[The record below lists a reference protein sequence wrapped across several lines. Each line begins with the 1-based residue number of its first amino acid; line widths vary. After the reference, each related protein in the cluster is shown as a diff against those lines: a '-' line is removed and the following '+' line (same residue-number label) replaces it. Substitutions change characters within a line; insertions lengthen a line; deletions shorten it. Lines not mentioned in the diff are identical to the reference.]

1 MNRPYRYC
9 WHHFIWRWCY
19 NLVLILLLPFGLVA
33 LLLKSDKT
41 EGKRNKNIER
51 FGFIGRPKQNGIL
64 IHCVSVG
71 EVNAAKSIIQ
81 RLQLRYPDLPITIST
96 TSTTGAKQA
105 HAIFKDSVQH
115 MYLAIDIP
123 VCMWLFFHKLRPK
136 LVLVTE
142 VEIWP
147 NMLNQCYRRKI
158 PAVLINA
165 RMSSESVKT
174 YQNLAYLFRPS
185 LRKFSRIC
193 TQGQQDFENFL
204 SLGVYKPN
212 LMQSNNMKFDLE
224 ADPQDEIKAEQLKL
238 QLSLENQPVFVAG
251 STHDLEEKACLDAFK
266 KLRVSHSQLLLIIV
280 PRHPHR
286 FEKVTQLCQATGYAV
301 VKTSEL
307 DEEPLHV
314 LPDIVVVDAMGML
327 KACYHLASFA
337 FVGGSFAHKGG
348 HNALEPALYGVPTMM
363 GPSIFNNPVICHALA
378 DAGGLKVLSQAT
390 QLSETAGNW
399 LNNPEEA
406 ISLGQAS
413 KKVIEQNRGAI
424 NQTLDVIAEV
434 MEEGAP
440 H

>member
-19 NLVLILLLPFGLVA
+19 NLVLILLLPIGIIA

-51 FGFIGRPKQNGIL
+51 FGFIGKPKQNGIL
-64 IHCVSVG
+64 VHCVSVG

-81 RLQLRYPDLPITIST
+81 RLQERYPNLPITVST

-123 VCMWLFFHKLRPK
+123 ICMWLFFYKLQPK

-147 NMLNQCYRRKI
+147 NMLHQCYRRKI

-165 RMSSESVKT
+165 RMSSESVRT
-174 YQNLAYLFRPS
+174 YQHLAFLFRPS

-193 TQGQQDFENFL
+193 TQSQQDFKNFL

-212 LMQSNNMKFDLE
+212 LTQSNNMKFDLE
-224 ADPQDEIKAEQLKL
+224 LDTQDESKAEKLKQQLGL
-238 QLSLENQPVFVAG
+238 TNQPVFVAG

-266 KLRVSHSQLLLIIV
+266 ALRQTHSDLTLIIV

-286 FEKVTQLCQATGYAV
+286 FEKVVQLCQATGYFVA
-301 VKTSEL
+301 KASDL
-307 DEEPLHV
+307 SDESLQK
-314 LPDIVVVDAMGML
+314 LPDILVVDAMGML
-327 KACYHLASFA
+327 KACYQLASFA

-348 HNALEPALYGVPTMM
+348 HNALEPALYGIPTMM

-378 DAGGLKVLSQAT
+378 DAGGLKILSSPT
-390 QLSETAGNW
+390 ELSEIALGW
-399 LNNPEEA
+399 LNNPDEA
-406 ISLGQAS
+406 NQIGQAG

-424 NQTLDVIAEV
+424 NQTLDVIDEV
-434 MEEGAP
+434 LAQQSP
-440 H
+440 

>member
-1 MNRPYRYC
+1 MIKPYRYH

-19 NLVLILLLPFGLVA
+19 NVLLILLLPFGLIA

-51 FGFIGRPKQNGIL
+51 FGLIGKPKQNGIL
-64 IHCVSVG
+64 VHCVSVG

-81 RLQLRYPDLPITIST
+81 RLQERYPDSPITIST

-123 VCMWLFFHKLRPK
+123 ICMWLFFHKLQPK

-147 NMLNQCYRRKI
+147 NMLHQCFRRKI

-174 YQNLAYLFRPS
+174 YQHLAFLFRPS

-212 LMQSNNMKFDLE
+212 LIQCHNMKFDLE
-224 ADPQDEIKAEQLKL
+224 LDPKDELKAQKLKQQVGL
-238 QLSLENQPVFVAG
+238 TNQPIFVAG

-266 KLRVSHSQLLLIIV
+266 VLRQTHTELILIVV

-286 FEKVTQLCQATGYAV
+286 FEKVVQLCQATGYSV
-301 VKTSEL
+301 VKASNLNEA
-307 DEEPLHV
+307 PLKK
-314 LPDIVVVDAMGML
+314 LPDILVVDAMGML
-327 KACYHLASFA
+327 KASYQLASFA

-348 HNALEPALYGVPTMM
+348 HNALEPALYGVATMM

-378 DAGGLKVLSQAT
+378 DAGGLKILSKPE
-390 QLSETAGNW
+390 QLSEVGLTW
-399 LNNPEEA
+399 LNNLDVA
-406 ISLGQAS
+406 IREGQAS

-424 NQTLDVIAEV
+424 EQTLDVIAEILV
-434 MEEGAP
+434 E
-440 H
+440 